1 MSDNFIN
8 PFTCPYIHN
17 KMVPLITTATT
28 CIHQM
33 VLKSLV
39 IINGGKWA
47 LFICTSSL
55 PREFTPFRILKKK
68 KKKKK
73 IPHLSHVSKYDHTL
87 QRILTRIR
95 RRSKPV
101 FLTPNTCTIKQPM
114 PQLVCISE

>member
-39 IINGGKWA
+39 IINGEMG
-47 LFICTSSL
+47 FIHMHIQSSK
-55 PREFTPFRILKKK
+55 RVHTFQILKKK
-68 KKKKK
+68 KEKKKK
-73 IPHLSHVSKYDHTL
+73 SSHLSHVSKYDHTL

-95 RRSKPV
+95 RCSKPV

-114 PQLVCISE
+114 PQLVCIPE